1 MEPTVL
7 GIAAVLTALIGPA
20 LAIAVRDSGPV
31 RRTGWVG
38 RLCGAVVL
46 WGVAGLALWLGSRA
60 VGSDLLVPPV
70 DGSALGWGLLFGA
83 IGLATFPVQM
93 AAAKLLRRQPAPVE
107 AIEAI
112 AAVPL
117 PGRIF
122 LLLTAGLIEEVL
134 FRAVPII
141 LLHDLTGSLTFAV
154 VVPLLVFV
162 LLHRSSWGPLHL
174 LFVALA
180 GSVLTAAY
188 LIGGLW
194 AAVLAHL
201 IIDAP
206 LMLTA
211 RSIARRARSGSVSPG
226 RPAMDET
233 V

>member
-1 MEPTVL
+1 MSDLMLMEPAVL
-7 GIAAVLTALIGPA
+7 GMAAVLTALIGPA

-38 RLCGAVVL
+38 RLGGAVVL

-60 VGSDLLVPPV
+60 VGSELLVPPV
-70 DGSALGWGLLFGA
+70 DGSALGWGLLFGV

-93 AAAKLLRRQPAPVE
+93 AVAKLLRRQPAPVE

-134 FRAVPII
+134 FRAVPIV

-226 RPAMDET
+226 
-233 V
+233 